1 MDNLISDYIYTII
14 ILLILSNAATIIFYL
29 FKKIYNQ
36 AIYYELLNKSSE
48 FKRSSLEFKLLFLKV
63 LRREIGSNRL
73 LSKEEL
79 LEAEEVL
86 DLYDQSL
93 NKRTKEEV
101 TEIIAEMDSKY
112 PNILLYD
119 FWKVR
124 FFYSISEYKDKVE
137 DTIGKEVFKGLYL
150 DLCKRII
157 VIKKYYPFILG
168 AIPETQLKEMKS
180 HFRHEPDKEK
190 EAMNKELRERLR
202 EGINRYD
209 SFRKDFQTMKD
220 LKKAYKDDEYL
231 VDHHLSEET
240 GHDDLETQITIK
252 RPYQYG
258 IISWSS
264 WSSDY
269 SFYMTDKN
277 FKNRVHIGSEDRIPN
292 MISE

>member
-1 MDNLISDYIYTII
+1 MDNLMSDYKYTII
-14 ILLILSNAATIIFYL
+14 IFLILLNAATIIFYL
-29 FKKIYNQ
+29 FKKIYYQ
-36 AIYYELLNKSSE
+36 ASYYELLNKSSE
-48 FKRSSLEFKLLFLKV
+48 LKRDSLQFKLLFLKV

-79 LEAEEVL
+79 LEAEEEL

-93 NKRTKEEV
+93 NKRTKEEL
-101 TEIIAEMDSKY
+101 TEIIVEMDSKY

-119 FWKVR
+119 FWRVQ

-137 DTIGKEVFKGLYL
+137 DTIGKDVFKGLYL

-157 VIKKYYPFILG
+157 VIKKYYPFLLG
-168 AIPETQLKEMKS
+168 AIPETQLENMKY

-190 EAMNKELRERLR
+190 EAINKELRERLR
-202 EGINRYD
+202 EGKNRYD
-209 SFRKDFQTMKD
+209 SFRKDYETLKD
-220 LKKAYKDDEYL
+220 LEKSYKDDEYI
-231 VDHHLSEET
+231 VDYHHSEGT
-240 GHDDLETQITIK
+240 GHDDLETGITIK

-258 IISWSS
+258 IISRSS
-264 WSSDY
+264 RSRDY

-292 MISE
+292 MIPE